1 MQVFLC
7 DLDCEGKCSNCLNDF
22 FQKEMYKLTFSWEF
36 VRKLLLLFLYIL
48 KCTTFT
54 SFNAEYTIK

>member
-1 MQVFLC
+1 
-7 DLDCEGKCSNCLNDF
+7 
-22 FQKEMYKLTFSWEF
+22 MYKLTFSWEF